1 MLLASSHSLTLHS
14 LASSH
19 SLTLHSLASGHS
31 LTLRARFIHWLP
43 SVRTGFALRS
53 LFCFHPFVQASP
65 FALFPCLRVW
75 NYCLFM
81 RASTAFYF
89 GLHSFEKKQCRE
101 YLYHVFSSFLSP
113 THSIPYKK
121 QQNSHL
127 AFVFLSVCTA
137 LKKSSAGNN
146 FFIFL
151 CLQPFTSSSTH

>member
-1 MLLASSHSLTLHS
+1 ML

-31 LTLRARFIHWLP
+31 LTLHSLASGHSLTLRAHFIHWLP
-43 SVRTGFALRS
+43 FIRTCYALRS
-53 LFCFHPFVQASP
+53 FFCFHTFVRATH
-65 FALFPCLRVW
+65 FAHFPCLRVW

-101 YLYHVFSSFLSP
+101 YLYHVFSFFLSP
-113 THSIPYKK
+113 AHSIPYKK
-121 QQNSHL
+121 QQNSPC

-151 CLQPFTSSSTH
+151 CLHPFTPFSKR